1 MSNNNY
7 NKSGDIP
14 PLNGSL
20 FSAVLPT
27 AITISAVAL
36 IESLGT
42 VRLVGEMGES
52 TSSSTSSSS
61 STSTI
66 DGRGK
71 KPADLR
77 AESIW

>member
-1 MSNNNY
+1 MANS
-7 NKSGDIP
+7 KSGDAP
-14 PLNGSL
+14 ALNGSL
-20 FSAVLPT
+20 FTAVLPT

-52 TSSSTSSSS
+52 TSGSTSSSTSSS
-61 STSTI
+61 TSVN
-66 DGRGK
+66 DGKGK

>member
-1 MSNNNY
+1 MANS
-7 NKSGDIP
+7 KSGDAP

-20 FSAVLPT
+20 FTAVLPT

-52 TSSSTSSSS
+52 TSSTTSSL
-61 STSTI
+61 TSAN
-66 DGRGK
+66 DGKGK

>member
-1 MSNNNY
+1 MANS
-7 NKSGDIP
+7 KSGDAP

-20 FSAVLPT
+20 FKTVLPT

-52 TSSSTSSSS
+52 TSSAIATSAN
-61 STSTI
+61 
-66 DGRGK
+66 DGKGK